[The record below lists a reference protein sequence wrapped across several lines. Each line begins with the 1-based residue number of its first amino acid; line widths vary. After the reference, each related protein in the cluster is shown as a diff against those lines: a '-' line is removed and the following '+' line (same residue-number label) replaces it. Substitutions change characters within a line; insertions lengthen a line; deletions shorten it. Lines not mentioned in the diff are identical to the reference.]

1 VQLAVCSVRGV
12 LAAAFGL
19 GEGGLF
25 TSRCLVGQ
33 PFFVV
38 RVVSAFALPAQVDLV
53 VGWNDTLAL
62 RPNYRLLAR
71 CLPACGG

>member
-1 VQLAVCSVRGV
+1 VRSSILV
-12 LAAAFGL
+12 AAFGID
-19 GEGGLF
+19 EGGLF

-53 VGWNDTLAL
+53 VGSNDT
-62 RPNYRLLAR
+62 
-71 CLPACGG
+71 PAWTP